1 MKDIAFGVRFSRS
14 AGCGFWRATSNRLAG
29 GGRNHVQQ
37 LHRPWPQQRH
47 RRRACFSLSA
57 VITGDDAAPTVSK
70 RETFGDNAR
79 TLGETR
85 FKAML
90 GMRRPNAAK
99 VDVTRV
105 MQELRDEG
113 AEFNLRTYRGCLA
126 FLAKGGRGREAL
138 MYLEEMES
146 AGVAG
151 DNACLGHVA
160 TACARGQMLE
170 TALAMVRG
178 MVSKGHSVT
187 RTYNNIML
195 AIVNGQAFTSR
206 TSSRSNFRRTAL
218 SNMECEAAVGLLGE
232 MQACGAHPTVFTYN
246 LLIAALT
253 RSRRPHS
260 EVLNLVDQMRC
271 DGIKPDSYT
280 YVGVVKGIQG
290 PNKNA
295 MMRAVLEDAKLELEG
310 LDLSAVY
317 SAVVSGYAVD
327 GSWEDASAL
336 VDEMF
341 ANDVPRDEYTYCAAM
356 NACKEAGKWMQAA
369 AFLPRMRADG
379 VPPNTIAYNTAIG
392 ACAFFGRPNKAWN
405 NNRET
410 SSFMRPTSTR
420 ENVGRGLSPV
430 QAEASDAGDFALGL
444 MEEMKREGVEPDIIT
459 YGSLMSA
466 LSPRGA
472 AGADIVLE
480 LFETLAKSG
489 LKPNSITYVSAIRAY
504 GDKGDWKRAEQMLV
518 GMQKEHGVEP
528 NRFCYSAVVKALA
541 NGGQWKRAL
550 ETLDEMRECGLS
562 ADPVVYTA
570 AIGAC
575 EKFGQWEKALET
587 LSKLVSEKP
596 PMRSLMWGYNAAI
609 SALGKAKQMEGIKDL
624 LATMKASGLKPDE
637 YTYAAMMRAS
647 GIDGSWEESWS
658 MLLEMERAGVRPN
671 RVVYNTLI
679 ASLLKGEQ
687 IEKADEILNR
697 MREGGVPPDVTTY
710 TTVMSGCKRESDWR
724 RAEALLSEMDSFGIK
739 PNCRTLTAVLKVYG
753 DAGEVERA
761 LGLFEQCDADGMVM
775 DVICFNTLMGPVL
788 KKDDPET
795 VLELFSRMESRG
807 VEPDSLTMSL
817 VLKAAEQAGA
827 AEWAWLLM
835 EKMREEGGV
844 IAMQVYADGIRAC
857 CVKTR
862 TIADDDDDDDDDDDN
877 GEGVESEEGLVES
890 SIEAAILDNAADS
903 TPLRRAMSIFIEAR
917 QVYEGENIG
926 RLYAGIL
933 LACARDERAEGADAA
948 RSLLDEMRHSKFPP
962 DKASFGPAASALAS
976 AGDWEEA
983 IEVLKEGAA
992 MGALPNNIAYED
1004 IRAAAHKEGKLK
1016 VANEGLHEI
1025 IYPEAD
1031 PAAADASSTND

>member
-1 MKDIAFGVRFSRS
+1 
-14 AGCGFWRATSNRLAG
+14 
-29 GGRNHVQQ
+29 
-37 LHRPWPQQRH
+37 
-47 RRRACFSLSA
+47 
-57 VITGDDAAPTVSK
+57 
-70 RETFGDNAR
+70 
-79 TLGETR
+79 
-85 FKAML
+85 
-90 GMRRPNAAK
+90 
-99 VDVTRV
+99 
-105 MQELRDEG
+105 
-113 AEFNLRTYRGCLA
+113 
-126 FLAKGGRGREAL
+126 
-138 MYLEEMES
+138 
-146 AGVAG
+146 
-151 DNACLGHVA
+151 
-160 TACARGQMLE
+160 
-170 TALAMVRG
+170 
-178 MVSKGHSVT
+178 
-187 RTYNNIML
+187 
-195 AIVNGQAFTSR
+195 
-206 TSSRSNFRRTAL
+206 
-218 SNMECEAAVGLLGE
+218 
-232 MQACGAHPTVFTYN
+232 
-246 LLIAALT
+246 
-253 RSRRPHS
+253 
-260 EVLNLVDQMRC
+260 
-271 DGIKPDSYT
+271 
-280 YVGVVKGIQG
+280 
-290 PNKNA
+290 
-295 MMRAVLEDAKLELEG
+295 
-310 LDLSAVY
+310 
-317 SAVVSGYAVD
+317 
-327 GSWEDASAL
+327 SWEDASAL

-356 NACKEAGKWMQAA
+356 NACKEAGKWLQAA

-410 SSFMRPTSTR
+410 SSFIRPTSTR
-420 ENVGRGLSPV
+420 EPKGRGLSPV

-480 LFETLAKSG
+480 LFETLVESG

-504 GDKGDWKRAEQMLV
+504 GDKGDWERAEQMLV
-518 GMQKEHGVEP
+518 GMQEQHGVEP

-575 EKFGQWEKALET
+575 EKYGQWEKALDT

-609 SALGKAKQMEGIKDL
+609 SALGKAKQMEGVKDL
-624 LATMKASGLKPDE
+624 LVTMKASGLKPDE
-637 YTYAAMMRAS
+637 YTYAAMMRAT

-658 MLLEMERAGVRPN
+658 MLAEMEQAGVRPN

-687 IEKADEILNR
+687 ARGTCTLHGPQIEKANEILNR

-710 TTVMSGCKRESDWR
+710 TTILSGCKRESDWR
-724 RAEALLSEMDSFGIK
+724 RAEALLSEMESFGIK
-739 PNCRTLTAVLKVYG
+739 PNSRTLTAVLKVYG

-761 LGLFEQCDADGMVM
+761 LSLFEQYDAGGMVM
-775 DVICFNTLMGPVL
+775 DVFCFNTLMGPVL

-807 VEPDSLTMSL
+807 VQPDSLTMSL
-817 VLKAAEQAGA
+817 VLRAAEQAGA

-835 EKMREEGGV
+835 EKMREGGGV

-862 TIADDDDDDDDDDDN
+862 TITDEDEDDDED
-877 GEGVESEEGLVES
+877 GEEVENEEGLVD
-890 SIEAAILDNAADS
+890 SIEATVLDNAADS

-948 RSLLDEMRHSKFPP
+948 RNLLDEMRRSKFPP

-976 AGDWEEA
+976 TGDWEEA

-992 MGALPNNIAYED
+992 IGALPNNIAYED
-1004 IRAAAHKEGKLK
+1004 IRAVAHQEGKLK
-1016 VANEGLHEI
+1016 VANERLHKI
-1025 IYPEAD
+1025 VYPQVD
-1031 PAAADASSTND
+1031 PDGAAADASSTSE